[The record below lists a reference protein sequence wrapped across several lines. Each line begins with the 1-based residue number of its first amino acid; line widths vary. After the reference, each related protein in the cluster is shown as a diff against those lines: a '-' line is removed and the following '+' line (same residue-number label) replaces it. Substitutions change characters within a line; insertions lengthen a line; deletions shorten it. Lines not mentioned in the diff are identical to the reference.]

1 MKTLSSKQK
10 VLIGVAVAVA
20 VALPLFTP
28 DFRLFQA
35 SQVLIFAIAI
45 LGLNLLTGYNGQLS
59 VGHGAFFA
67 VGAYTT
73 ALLMNF
79 AGFPYWATVPAAA
92 LVCLAIGFL
101 FGLPALKLD
110 GHYLA
115 LATFALALAV
125 PQLLK
130 YKKFSKYT
138 GGAPGTSIEKPNSP
152 FEFELFGRAFNADV
166 WLYLFVLAITVVLFL
181 CAWNLVRGRIGRAL
195 VAIRDQPMA
204 AQAMGVNT
212 AIYKSLTFGVSAMYT
227 GIAGALNAIT
237 VQYLAPDSFHM
248 FLSVFL
254 LVGMVIGGMGFIPS
268 ALFGAVVIV
277 YLPNF
282 AADISKS
289 LPGAIYGVLLI
300 LLVYFMPQGIW
311 GALDR
316 LRTMRLPQRSK
327 DAAIPN
333 PGTQRPTP

>member
-1 MKTLSSKQK
+1 MKTLSRKQK
-10 VLIGVAVAVA
+10 ILVGIAIAAA
-20 VALPLFTP
+20 VALPIVTP

-35 SQVLIFAIAI
+35 SQVMIFAIAI

-67 VGAYTT
+67 VGAYTA

-79 AGFPYWATVPAAA
+79 AGFPYWATLPAAA
-92 LVCLAIGFL
+92 VICLVVGFL
-101 FGLPALKLD
+101 FGLPALKLE

-130 YKKFSKYT
+130 YKAFSKWT
-138 GGAPGTSIEKPNSP
+138 GGPQGISIEKPSAP
-152 FEFELFGRAFNADV
+152 FEFEIFGRAFNADV
-166 WLYLFVLAITVVLFL
+166 WLYFFTLGVTVLLFF

-212 AIYKSLTFGVSAMYT
+212 AVYKSLTFGVSALYT
-227 GIAGALNAIT
+227 GVAGALNALT

-254 LVGMVIGGMGFIPS
+254 LVGMVVGGMGAVPS
-268 ALFGAVVIV
+268 ALFGAAVIV
-277 YLPNF
+277 FLPNL
-282 AADISKS
+282 AGSISKA

-300 LLVYFMPQGIW
+300 LLVYFMPSGIW

-316 LRTMRLPQRSK
+316 LRQFRLPARRANK
-327 DAAIPN
+327 TAV
-333 PGTQRPTP
+333 TETPRTSP

>member
-1 MKTLSSKQK
+1 MKKLSANQK
-10 VLIGVAVAVA
+10 ILAGVAIAAA
-20 VALPLFTP
+20 VALPLVTP

-35 SQVLIFAIAI
+35 SQVLIYAIAI

-67 VGAYTT
+67 VGAYSA

-79 AGFPYWATVPAAA
+79 AGFPYWTTIPAAA
-92 LVCLAIGFL
+92 LICLVVGLL

-130 YKKFSKYT
+130 YKAFSKWT
-138 GGAPGTSIEKPNSP
+138 GGAPGISIDKPPAP
-152 FEFELFGRAFNADV
+152 FEFDIFGRAFNADV
-166 WLYLFVLAITVVLFL
+166 WLYLFTLGITVLLFF
-181 CAWNLVRGRIGRAL
+181 CAWNLVRGRIGRTL

-212 AIYKSLTFGVSAMYT
+212 AIYKSLIFGVSALFT
-227 GIAGALNAIT
+227 GVAGALNALT

-254 LVGMVIGGMGFIPS
+254 LVGMVVGGMGAVPS

-277 YLPNF
+277 FLPNI
-282 AADISKS
+282 AGSISKS

-300 LLVYFMPQGIW
+300 LLVYFMPKGIW

-316 LRTMRLPQRSK
+316 LRQFRLPRHRDTGSS
-327 DAAIPN
+327 
-333 PGTQRPTP
+333 